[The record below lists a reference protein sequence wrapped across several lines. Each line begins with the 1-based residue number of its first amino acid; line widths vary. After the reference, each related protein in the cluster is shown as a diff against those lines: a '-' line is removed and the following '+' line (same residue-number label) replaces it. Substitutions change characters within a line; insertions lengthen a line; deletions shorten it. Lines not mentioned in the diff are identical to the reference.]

1 MNIIRKWF
9 TIFNSIDG
17 ESVEPDVPVI
27 DASAG
32 AEGDL
37 DKVVVPSV
45 SSADVPLDQYLGSK
59 EVNPSQRPLKNFDRT
74 MFSSKEDF
82 DEFLE
87 SVVQGGEDIFL
98 PEEQSVPKKR
108 GRPKKSDKGA
118 DDGLQDGESKGK
130 DDETDDAGEQRNKN
144 GAGEK
149 PSEEVEEFLKSL
161 DITIEDFQSYPE
173 KVQERLAADSAPV
186 AEFQEKFTKLQSEH
200 TDLINDVVKL
210 KNDPVIAARLEEKAS
225 GKSFVARDLPPVNK
239 REAQQLLSLADSP
252 EEFETAINELIL
264 AKAKDV
270 LTIERGVLER
280 NALKAEREKKAAEIL
295 QAVIQKEPRIGI
307 TEKDITKLADENH
320 PEYDKFHGSGSLM
333 EMLKRKRYSPA
344 QIIEK
349 GVDEILE
356 EFGRTKGWDQQVK
369 VDIEKKAKQSL
380 LQNLRNFQKVARTL
394 DSSKRSA
401 PPVNPDKGG
410 FDKQT
415 LIAEI
420 ASGKTG
426 RWSKLITEFGDRGEQ
441 DMVNQLQEI
450 FDEGMR
456 QKRN

>member
-1 MNIIRKWF
+1 MNVWKIFSIRNF
-9 TIFNSIDG
+9 IDQ
-17 ESVEPDVPVI
+17 EVEPPVPTIDVTE
-27 DASAG
+27 G

-37 DKVVVPSV
+37 GNVIAPPPSG
-45 SSADVPLDQYLGSK
+45 DVPLDEYRGSK
-59 EVNPSQRPLKNFDRT
+59 ELNPDQRPLKAFDRT

-82 DEFLE
+82 DEFLAE
-87 SVVQGGEDIFL
+87 VARGGEDIFL
-98 PEEQSVPKKR
+98 PEEQSAPKKR

-118 DDGLQDGESKGK
+118 SNELRKDESSEKDGGSEEELDEQGDKIES
-130 DDETDDAGEQRNKN
+130 
-144 GAGEK
+144 GEK
-149 PSEEVEEFLKSL
+149 PSEEVEEFLKKL
-161 DITIEDFQSYPE
+161 DITIEDFQALPE
-173 KVQERLAADSAPV
+173 KVQERLTADDSPV
-186 AEFQEKFTKLQSEH
+186 AEYEQKFTKLQEEH
-200 TDLINDVVKL
+200 TGLINDVVKL
-210 KNDPVIAARLEEKAS
+210 KNDPVIAARLEEKAT

-252 EEFETAINELIL
+252 EEFETAVNELIL

-280 NALKAEREKKAAEIL
+280 NALKAEREKKAAEVL

-307 TEKDITKLADENH
+307 SEKDITKLADESH
-320 PEYDKFHGSGSLM
+320 PEYDKFHGAGSLM

-356 EFGRTKGWDQQVK
+356 EFGRTKGWDQQAK
-369 VDIEKKAKQSL
+369 VNIEKKAKQSL

-401 PPVNPDKGG
+401 PPANPERGG

-415 LIAEI
+415 LVAEI

-426 RWSKLITEFGDRGEQ
+426 RWSKLITEYGDRGER
-441 DMVNQLQEI
+441 DMVDQLQKI
-450 FDEGMR
+450 FDEGMQ